1 MVANCAPKPH
11 FGAFLLFARTIK
23 NQQTTVVARQPA
35 GFDGEIFDLLF
46 SSADLHNFAP
56 DDKIKYLN
64 DMTTERD
71 IRNQIAFAKDK
82 GFEEGREEERERI
95 VTALR
100 DQGISEE
107 IIAKVSESKR

>member
-1 MVANCAPKPH
+1 M
-11 FGAFLLFARTIK
+11 
-23 NQQTTVVARQPA
+23 
-35 GFDGEIFDLLF
+35 F

-82 GFEEGREEERERI
+82 GFEEGREEGRVEGREEGKI
-95 VTALR
+95 EKQLETARAML
-100 DQGISEE
+100 DDNMDPKLISKYTGLSEE
-107 IIAKVSESKR
+107 QIAALK